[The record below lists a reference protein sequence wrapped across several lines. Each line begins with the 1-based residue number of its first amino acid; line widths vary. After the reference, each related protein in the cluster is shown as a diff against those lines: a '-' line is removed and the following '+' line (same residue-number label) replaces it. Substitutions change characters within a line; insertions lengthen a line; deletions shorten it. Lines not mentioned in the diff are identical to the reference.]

1 MRLLKYFSILIVII
15 ALVFYLGKKTQRYQ
29 TMSGETMGTYYNIKI
44 KTDRENNLLH
54 NQIKAEFERI
64 NSQMSVFDATS
75 ELSLINQAPEKE
87 WMELSPE
94 LSALMKKAYNIN
106 QVSQGSFDPTVG
118 KLIDLWGFGV
128 SSPKKVPTPEE
139 IATVLKY
146 SNFNQLKF
154 SNDFKKVKKN
164 NPNTYVNLSAIAKGY
179 GVDRISTMLSKIGY
193 QNYVI
198 EIGGEVVA
206 KGQRD
211 DKTDGWNIG
220 VSKPGEN
227 GIENAYVITLKD
239 YAVATSGDYRNFL
252 VFDNKRYSHTISP
265 KTGYPVEHNL
275 ASVTVFYKNCMSADA
290 YATALMAMG
299 ENKALNFAN
308 NNKLAV
314 ILFVRDDDNNIK
326 TMVSNEAKKIIG
338 E

>member
-1 MRLLKYFSILIVII
+1 MRLLKYFSILIAII
-15 ALVFYLGKKTQRYQ
+15 GLVFYLGKKTHRYQ
-29 TMSGETMGTYYNIKI
+29 TMTGETMGTYYSIKI
-44 KTDRENNLLH
+44 KTDKENNLLH
-54 NQIKAEFERI
+54 NQIKAELEQI
-64 NSQMSVFDATS
+64 SSQMSVFDSTS
-75 ELSLINQAPEKE
+75 ELSLINQASEKE
-87 WMELSPE
+87 WIELSPE
-94 LSALMKKAYNIN
+94 LSELMKTAYNIN
-106 QVSQGSFDPTVG
+106 QISQGTFDPTVG

-154 SNDFKKVKKN
+154 SNNFQKVKKN

-193 QNYVI
+193 KDYVI

-211 DKTDGWNIG
+211 EITDGWNVG

-227 GIENAYVITLKD
+227 GIENAYVVTLKD

-252 VFDNKRYSHTISP
+252 VFENKRYSHTISP
-265 KTGYPVEHNL
+265 KTGYPVDHNL
-275 ASVTVFYKNCMSADA
+275 ASVTVFHKKCMAADA

-308 NNKLAV
+308 NNNLAV
-314 ILFVRDDDNNIK
+314 ILFVRDNDNNIK